1 MPVTI
6 RKSSPDLK
14 FDVAAPA
21 GWSYAAGDTIIGNL
35 IRHTPIITP
44 EAVIT
49 LTLIGRIKTKI
60 TESKSNDS
68 RTNYRSEA
76 LLVRSEQTIFSGRPL
91 HLPEGSGAP
100 LSWEFSVDIPTEP
113 LQSVRRRYTPSTS
126 FVPLDRD
133 HPAHH
138 TLPGS
143 FVSSRD
149 GMTVSSTGFVEY
161 YLKAQLRY
169 TFKGSSKL
177 VEAIWPFRL
186 GYPIDQT
193 AAPQLS
199 TLKHL
204 SYPQRIQSQ
213 RLLPGMQQAHLTL
226 KQKTQK
232 LFGSSKVPRLCFR
245 LDIYHPAAIQLNN
258 PQPIPIILEIR
269 PLPDQTSPSVEEQII
284 VINWVRMTLH
294 QRTSVLAPSNF
305 FSNLAHDDGHPASR
319 SLNLETAFQ
328 RLETPLMMSTG
339 EKGEK
344 KVNIGEM
351 LQLVLRSNGFASDS
365 RYLSSVSPIPDFTTY
380 SIRHV
385 NTVEWKVA
393 YSVAGET
400 GTVKATSAM
409 RIIAAS

>member
-1 MPVTI
+1 
-6 RKSSPDLK
+6 
-14 FDVAAPA
+14 
-21 GWSYAAGDTIIGNL
+21 
-35 IRHTPIITP
+35 
-44 EAVIT
+44 
-49 LTLIGRIKTKI
+49 
-60 TESKSNDS
+60 
-68 RTNYRSEA
+68 
-76 LLVRSEQTIFSGRPL
+76 
-91 HLPEGSGAP
+91 
-100 LSWEFSVDIPTEP
+100 
-113 LQSVRRRYTPSTS
+113 
-126 FVPLDRD
+126 
-133 HPAHH
+133 
-138 TLPGS
+138 
-143 FVSSRD
+143 
-149 GMTVSSTGFVEY
+149 
-161 YLKAQLRY
+161 
-169 TFKGSSKL
+169 
-177 VEAIWPFRL
+177 
-186 GYPIDQT
+186 
-193 AAPQLS
+193 
-199 TLKHL
+199 
-204 SYPQRIQSQ
+204 
-213 RLLPGMQQAHLTL
+213 MQQADLTL

-305 FSNLAHDDGHPASR
+305 FSDLAHDDGHPASR